1 MQLSKETKKSIIEFL
16 LKTSVPRMRKEKA
29 NERKAS

>member
-16 LKTSVPRMRKEKA
+16 LKTSVPRMLKE
-29 NERKAS
+29 ASKRD